1 MDPTLQYG
9 AEGAALGTAILPGW
23 GTAIGA
29 GAGALLGGAEDLFG
43 GGGSSGPT
51 PQQKAQAA
59 YAAYAAHQ
67 YQQNQQQVQA
77 QMAQLQAIQSGRNSV
92 SAEQLRQGLQ
102 QNVAAQQSMAAGA
115 APQNQVMAAR
125 TAMMQAGRLGAG
137 LAGQQAVAG
146 LQERQQASQLAAQ
159 LAEQMRQQS
168 LQATLGGQGGAL
180 NAYTVA
186 AGNSIKNPTGAQN
199 VGNAIQG
206 GATIAALA

>member
-1 MDPTLQYG
+1 MSWWTDTTN
-9 AEGAALGTAILPGW
+9 ALGITRNPDPG
-23 GTAIGA
+23 GYLAAAGQQADQFGQQGA
-29 GAGALLGGAEDLFG
+29 QQFNGADR
-43 GGGSSGPT
+43 
-51 PQQKAQAA
+51 
-59 YAAYAAHQ
+59 
-67 YQQNQQQVQA
+67 A
-77 QMAQLQAIQSGRNSV
+77 QMMQQMAYQNALAHGQNSV
-92 SAEQLRQGLQ
+92 SAEQLQQGLQ

-125 TAMMQAGRLGAG
+125 TAMMQTGRLGAG